1 MGCGVSGLK
10 DCKSEVAESTNDDH
24 ADITEI
30 ETEEHKETN
39 TNHIVPVLSS
49 EQLDLPSNNSQHDEP
64 KEEIPYNQETP
75 DVLAITEQQPD
86 LTNDVNCNTISIK
99 QPEEYNKTDDNVTE
113 N

>member
-1 MGCGVSGLK
+1 MGCGASGLK

-24 ADITEI
+24 ADNTEI
-30 ETEEHKETN
+30 ETEENKETN

-75 DVLAITEQQPD
+75 DVSAITEQQPD
-86 LTNDVNCNTISIK
+86 LTNDVN
-99 QPEEYNKTDDNVTE
+99 QPQEYNKTDDNVTE